1 MVNTIEEKQNEELR
15 TNALMLLSKEYYVDK
30 AISKRK
36 NSIVFF
42 ICAFLS
48 TTMLNGELE
57 PFSELVEIYCYYRWL
72 VDYMESMLQT
82 KKMCGEI
89 IIPLATLIKLK
100 VKILKYKEFFENE
113 EIIKRY
119 FDSVSDLNLIIDGF
133 GGELENVKDISYLR
147 LRKFTSK
154 LKENNL

>member
-1 MVNTIEEKQNEELR
+1 MVNTIEEYKNEELR
-15 TNALMLLSKEYYVDK
+15 SNALLLLSKEYYVDK

-57 PFSELVEIYCYYRWL
+57 PFSELVEIYSFYRCV
-72 VDYMESMLQT
+72 VDYMESMLET

-89 IIPLATLIKLK
+89 IVPLPTLLKLK
-100 VKILKYKEFFENE
+100 AKILKYKEFFKNE
-113 EIIKRY
+113 ELYKKY
-119 FDSVSDLNLIIDGF
+119 FNEISGDNLISINFDG
-133 GGELENVKDISYLR
+133 EIENVKNISYLK
-147 LRKFTSK
+147 LRKITK
-154 LKENNL
+154 MIKENSI

>member
-1 MVNTIEEKQNEELR
+1 MVNTVEENQNEELR

-48 TTMLNGELE
+48 ATMLNGELE

-119 FDSVSDLNLIIDGF
+119 FDSVSDLNLIVDGF
-133 GGELENVKDISYLR
+133 GGELEDVKDISYLR